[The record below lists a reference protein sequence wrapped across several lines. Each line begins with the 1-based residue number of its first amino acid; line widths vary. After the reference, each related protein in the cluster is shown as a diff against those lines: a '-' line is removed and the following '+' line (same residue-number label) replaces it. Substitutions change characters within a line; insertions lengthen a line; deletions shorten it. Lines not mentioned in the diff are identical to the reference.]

1 MAHNR
6 VQPDPELRDSSGMPR
21 PRVSFTVDEYSLRA
35 IEKARQRHN
44 DITKALGC
52 TDVVSDEPSVA
63 TAIIA
68 GTARMGTD
76 ARQSVVDPW
85 CRSHD
90 HANLFVVGT
99 ANFPTMPINA
109 PTLTAA
115 ALGMRALPAL
125 RKDLSTGRFAAV
137 A

>member
-1 MAHNR
+1 MR
-6 VQPDPELRDSSGMPR
+6 R
-21 PRVSFTVDEYSLRA
+21 RA
-35 IEKARQRHN
+35 IEKARQRHA
-44 DITKALGC
+44 DITKALHC
-52 TDVVSDEPSVA
+52 TDIETDAPSIA

-76 ARQSVVDPW
+76 PARSVVDPF

-109 PTLTAA
+109 PTLTAV
-115 ALGMRALPAL
+115 ALGLRALAPLQA
-125 RKDLSTGRFAAV
+125 DLAAGRFPLTA
-137 A
+137 